1 MHELQKG
8 SSYAVHDMRCG
19 RVNEIR
25 TGRRGA
31 CTRWRRVKSERA
43 VLTPIPIP
51 IPSARY
57 SCRPAAMAVPLPW
70 PLSAGRGHAMC
81 ARELPWPRPPRARAH
96 RTWRLEASIP
106 FRRIPTISEPT
117 VSSTAVLV
125 LLRDTPICYS
135 PYLAYGRVAT
145 GKAGFGC

>member
-1 MHELQKG
+1 M
-8 SSYAVHDMRCG
+8 
-19 RVNEIR
+19 
-25 TGRRGA
+25 
-31 CTRWRRVKSERA
+31 KSERA
-43 VLTPIPIP
+43 VLTPTPIP
-51 IPSARY
+51 IPTARY
-57 SCRPAAMAVPLPW
+57 SCRPAAMAVPFPW

-81 ARELPWPRPPRARAH
+81 ARERCRGRVRRAH

-145 GKAGFGC
+145 GKAVFGC